1 MRNDLWHRVLEIRH
15 AMAGISIADITPKG
29 PRKLSRI
36 LKGDESDNPNDAAIE
51 LVTRLVL

>member
-1 MRNDLWHRVLEIRH
+1 VRNDLWHRVLEIRH